1 MKNMVL
7 DKLVQKATLIW
18 SDIESEK
25 EIKVNALN
33 TIKNRLAAIAT
44 PCEENEVKIEIVRQT
59 CRRLRELYPAYA
71 QAIDEIIKP
80 FEHHLK
86 FDKMAVL
93 PFKQIDALT
102 FRIFMNQSMMGF
114 VS

>member
-1 MKNMVL
+1 MKHMIL
-7 DKLVQKATLIW
+7 DKLVQKASVVW

-25 EIKVNALN
+25 ELKIKTLN
-33 TIKNRLAAIAT
+33 TVKKRLQHFAS
-44 PCEENEVKIEIVRQT
+44 PQEENDVKIEIVRQT
-59 CRRLRELYPAYA
+59 CRRLRELYPSYA

-86 FDKMAVL
+86 FDNLAVL

-102 FRIFMNQSMMGF
+102 FKIFMNQNMMGF
-114 VS
+114 AG

>member
-1 MKNMVL
+1 MKNLIL
-7 DKLVQKATLIW
+7 DKLVQKASVVW

-25 EIKVNALN
+25 EIKVKILN
-33 TIKNRLAAIAT
+33 SVKKRLEGIAS
-44 PCEENEVKIEIVRQT
+44 PQEENNVKIEIVRQT

-86 FDKMAVL
+86 FDHLAVL

-102 FRIFMNQSMMGF
+102 FRIFMNQNLMGF

>member
-1 MKNMVL
+1 MKHMIL
-7 DKLVQKATLIW
+7 DKLVQKASVVW

-25 EIKVNALN
+25 EMKVRTLN
-33 TIKNRLAAIAT
+33 SVKKRLEDIAS
-44 PCEENEVKIEIVRQT
+44 PQEENDVKIEIVRQT
-59 CRRLRELYPAYA
+59 CHRLRELYPSYA
-71 QAIDEIIKP
+71 KAIDEIIKP

-86 FDKMAVL
+86 FDNLAIL

-102 FRIFMNQSMMGF
+102 FRIFMNQNMMGF

>member
-1 MKNMVL
+1 MKSLVL
-7 DKLVQKATLIW
+7 NKLVQRATSIW

-25 EIKVNALN
+25 EIKINTLN
-33 TIKNRLAAIAT
+33 TVKKRLAAIAS
-44 PCEENEVKIEIVRQT
+44 PHEENDVKIEIVRQT
-59 CRRLRELYPAYA
+59 CRRLKELHPAYA
-71 QAIDEIIKP
+71 QSVDEILKP

-86 FDKMAVL
+86 FDNMAVL

-102 FRIFMNQSMMGF
+102 FKIFMNQNMMGF